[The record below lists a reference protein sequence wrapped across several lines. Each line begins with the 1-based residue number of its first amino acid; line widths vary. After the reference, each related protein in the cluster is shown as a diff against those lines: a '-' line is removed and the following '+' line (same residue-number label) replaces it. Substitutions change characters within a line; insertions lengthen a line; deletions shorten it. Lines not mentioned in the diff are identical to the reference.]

1 MRSMRYRNISSA
13 LTLGLTVCAVG
24 FSAVGASPAAA
35 AATNEWS
42 AINAKALDGLG
53 TLAFCWHHD
62 VWTVKDGKAHD
73 LGPGFRPVLSSSGR
87 YVAYIKET
95 GSSSGTLWVA
105 RTDGSGQRFAPLGST
120 PVAANGYAWVS
131 GTGELVAARSN
142 WAGGSP
148 GQATPSTK
156 TSPGQQGSLWAIHA
170 STGKISTIVSNARIT
185 SVTAGSGLVAYSVV
199 HPISSKYPGNATD
212 VLYVAHLRPHSSP
225 KPLLSTLDS
234 GIQLAG
240 IAGNHILYW
249 VDPQHS
255 ASIAADGM
263 VLYSVRS
270 TGGRAQTLTTTLG
283 YPSWLSFSSP
293 DTLYAVAG
301 GLRIV
306 WARKTLRRY
315 SLATGTYS
323 LIAGNSAKA
332 ALDPAADPATGRI
345 AFVAAANLDVKTW
358 GFSSPAPL
366 EQWIASR
373 TLWVTKPGGASPQPV
388 AAAGYGVYHPQWTAN
403 PNVILYA
410 KNSGLWLVDLST
422 GRTVEVVSG
431 IFGSSE
437 NDLFG
442 FYGHRWMT
450 DEYSWVQ

>member
-1 MRSMRYRNISSA
+1 MRYGRMSFIVMLA
-13 LTLGLTVCAVG
+13 LAVCGVEFPTVGV
-24 FSAVGASPAAA
+24 SAAA
-35 AATNEWS
+35 AASNERPTV
-42 AINAKALDGLG
+42 NAKALDGLG

-62 VWTVKDGKAHD
+62 IWTVRDGKAHD
-73 LGPGFRPVLSSSGR
+73 LGPGFRPILSSSGR
-87 YVAYIKET
+87 YVAYIRGFRE
-95 GSSSGTLWVA
+95 SSGTLWVA
-105 RTDGSGQRFAPLGST
+105 RTDGNGQRFAPLGST
-120 PVAANGYAWVS
+120 PVASTGYAWLS
-131 GTGELVAARSN
+131 GTDELVAARSN
-142 WAGGSP
+142 WAGGSQ
-148 GQATPSTK
+148 GHAAPSVK
-156 TSPGQQGSLWAIHA
+156 TSPPRAGSLWAIRA
-170 STGKISTIVSNARIT
+170 STGEKSTIVSNARIA
-185 SVTAGSGLVAYSVV
+185 SVTAGYGLVAYSVV
-199 HPISSKYPGNATD
+199 HPMPSKYPGNATD
-212 VLYVAHLRPHSSP
+212 VLYVVHLRPHSFP
-225 KPLLSTLDS
+225 KPLLSTWDS

-240 IAGNHILYW
+240 IAGNYILYW

-315 SLATGTYS
+315 SLATGKYS
-323 LIAGNSAKA
+323 LIAGNSAKV
-332 ALDPAADPATGRI
+332 ALDPAADPATSRI
-345 AFVAAANLDVKTW
+345 AFVAAANLGVKTW

-366 EQWIASR
+366 EKWVASR

-388 AAAGYGVYHPQWTAN
+388 AAAGYGVYHPTWTAN

-410 KNSGLWLVDLST
+410 KASGLWLVNLST
-422 GRTVEVVSG
+422 GHTVEVVSG
-431 IFGSSE
+431 LPGSSE
-437 NDLFG
+437 DDQFG
-442 FYGHRWMT
+442 FYGHRFMA